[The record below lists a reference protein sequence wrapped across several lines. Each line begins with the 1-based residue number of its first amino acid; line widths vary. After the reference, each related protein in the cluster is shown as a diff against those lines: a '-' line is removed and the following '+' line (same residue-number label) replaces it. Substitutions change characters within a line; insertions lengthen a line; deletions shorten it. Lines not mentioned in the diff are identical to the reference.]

1 MELPG
6 YYLLDAKIYPQ
17 DTKYVMKVIK
27 YAIPKTCKKIQTHAW
42 DSEPITQKHAEVYSG
57 SIYKPENCGL
67 QLQVHTHSHLESETP
82 C

>member
-27 YAIPKTCKKIQTHAW
+27 YAIPKTSKKIKTHQW
-42 DSEPITQKHAEVYSG
+42 DCEPIT
-57 SIYKPENCGL
+57 
-67 QLQVHTHSHLESETP
+67 
-82 C
+82 